1 MWPTIRLKLILMTLF
16 KHIYTLQVLNSSN
29 LLRGCRDV
37 WSYTEHR
44 EGTEY
49 NTVLVI
55 YVNDLRSEK
64 GKKT

>member
-16 KHIYTLQVLNSSN
+16 KHIYILQVLNSSN

-37 WSYTEHR
+37 WSYTERR

-49 NTVLVI
+49 NTVQVI

-64 GKKT
+64 GKKA